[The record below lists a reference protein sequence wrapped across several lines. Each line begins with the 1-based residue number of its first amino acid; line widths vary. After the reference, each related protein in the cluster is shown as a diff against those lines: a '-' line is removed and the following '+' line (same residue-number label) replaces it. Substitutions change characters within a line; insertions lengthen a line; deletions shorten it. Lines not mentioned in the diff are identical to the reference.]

1 MKANT
6 NDRESIN
13 NEKNDIE
20 KDMGHENE
28 EEKEKQFPVPTHKP

>member
-1 MKANT
+1 MKANA

-20 KDMGHENE
+20 KDMRHENE
-28 EEKEKQFPVPTHKP
+28 EEK